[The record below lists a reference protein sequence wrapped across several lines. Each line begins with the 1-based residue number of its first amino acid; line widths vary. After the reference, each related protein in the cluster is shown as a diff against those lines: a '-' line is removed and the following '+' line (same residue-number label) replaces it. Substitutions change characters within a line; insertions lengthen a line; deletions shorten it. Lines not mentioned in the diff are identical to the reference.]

1 MNRER
6 AAHTCSFPLFRRS
19 VAAMVAAVA
28 VAGVSLPAA
37 AAGKPACYSRAEH
50 AAEQTLRMH
59 TELMVTGLTC
69 QSVVPEKA
77 PYAKYQ
83 EFTVKNRSLISKAEA
98 AMIDHYRRTS
108 GGNATRSFD
117 MFRTELANEVSRRAA
132 TIGTTTYCATF
143 VERAKNALDLTPDD
157 IRVLTTDEQSAG
169 LKHLASKPLCDVK
182 VVSLPDSMTVASVEP
197 SRSKAKPGTAKAT
210 TAKASNGKPAPAKAT
225 TVKAPAP
232 AKAKPAKPN
241 VAEVSKPNKG

>member
-6 AAHTCSFPLFRRS
+6 ATHACSFPLFRRS
-19 VAAMVAAVA
+19 VAAAVAAVA
-28 VAGVSLPAA
+28 VAGVSLPAMA
-37 AAGKPACYSRAEH
+37 APAKPACYNRAEH

-69 QSVVPEKA
+69 QSVMPDKT

-98 AMIDHYRRTS
+98 AMIDHYKRTV

-117 MFRTELANEVSRRAA
+117 TFRTELANEVSRRAA

-143 VERAKNALDLTPDD
+143 VERARNALDLTPDD
-157 IRVLTTDEQSAG
+157 IRVLTADEKNAG
-169 LKHLASKPLCDVK
+169 LMHLASKPLCDVK

-197 SRSKAKPGTAKAT
+197 SRSKAKPANAKPA
-210 TAKASNGKPAPAKAT
+210 NGKPAPAKAST
-225 TVKAPAP
+225 AKAPAP
-232 AKAKPAKPN
+232 AKAKPTKPN

>member
-37 AAGKPACYSRAEH
+37 AAGKPACYNRAEH

-59 TELMVTGLTC
+59 TELMITGLTC
-69 QSVVPEKA
+69 QSVMPDKA

-98 AMIDHYRRTS
+98 AIIDHYKRTG
-108 GGNATRSFD
+108 GGNATRNFD
-117 MFRTELANEVSRRAA
+117 MFRTELANESSRRAA

-143 VERAKNALDLTPDD
+143 VERARNALDLTPDD
-157 IRVLTTDEQSAG
+157 IRVLTTDEQNAG

-197 SRSKAKPGTAKAT
+197 SRSKAKPSTA
-210 TAKASNGKPAPAKAT
+210 KPAPAKAAT
-225 TVKAPAP
+225 AKAPP
-232 AKAKPAKPN
+232 AKAKPGKPN
-241 VAEVSKPNKG
+241 VAEVTKPNKG